1 MAVSKRQ
8 KQRLGKG
15 LSALL
20 GEYAGEAPGA
30 ADGEVERLPI
40 SRLLPNPFQ
49 PRREVAQD
57 KLEELIASIR
67 ENGLLQPLVVR
78 PAGDVWQIVAGERRW
93 RAITELGWA
102 DIPAYIRKVDD
113 QTMLVLALIENL
125 QREELSPV
133 DEAHAY
139 QRLIDEFGMTQGD
152 VAEQVGRNRSTVAN
166 TIRLLGLP
174 DKVLGMIAGGALS
187 AGHARALLTLD
198 EPAAMIALAGQAA
211 SDGWSVRELESRVRG
226 PRPAAQ
232 KKRRKS
238 RAGGPAG
245 AGGGDATEPYA
256 RRAAQALGRA
266 LGTNVRVKVVD
277 KTSGHIEIP
286 FRDPE
291 DFERIV
297 EVIVGVGGIV

>member
-1 MAVSKRQ
+1 MTKRQ

-20 GEYAGEAPGA
+20 GEYAAEAPGA

-57 KLEELIASIR
+57 KLVELIASIR

-78 PAGDVWQIVAGERRW
+78 PAGDGWQIVAGERRW

-102 DIPAYIRKVDD
+102 DIPAYVREVDD

-174 DKVLGMIAGGALS
+174 DKVLGMIAGGVLS

-198 EPAAMIALAGQAA
+198 EAAAMIALAGQAA
-211 SDGWSVRELESRVRG
+211 SEGWSVRELESQVRG
-226 PRPAAQ
+226 PRPAAE
-232 KKRRKS
+232 KKRRRS
-238 RAGGPAG
+238 RARGSL
-245 AGGGDATEPYA
+245 GDATEPYA

-266 LGTNVRVKVVD
+266 LGTNVRVRVVD

>member
-1 MAVSKRQ
+1 MAVTKRQ

-20 GEYAGEAPGA
+20 GEYAVEAPGA

-57 KLEELIASIR
+57 KLVELIASIR

-78 PAGDVWQIVAGERRW
+78 PAGDGWQIVAGERRW

-102 DIPAYIRKVDD
+102 DIPAYVREVDD

-174 DKVLGMIAGGALS
+174 DKVLGMIAGGVLS

-198 EPAAMIALAGQAA
+198 EAAAMIALAGQAA
-211 SDGWSVRELESRVRG
+211 SEGWSVRELESQVRG
-226 PRPAAQ
+226 PRPAAE
-232 KKRRKS
+232 KKRRRS
-238 RAGGPAG
+238 RARGSL
-245 AGGGDATEPYA
+245 GDATEPYA

-266 LGTNVRVKVVD
+266 LGTNVRVRVVD